1 MEFKFTI
8 PELLRMSGLNKYSV
22 QFATAMNKLINAGNE
37 IEYTTALHEATTEIF
52 YGDTYFP
59 ELPKF
64 MPLTLLM
71 EGQKKGS
78 VDDDLILES
87 AIVAISNTKNIVKT
101 QIENRDA
108 TVKEYISRGDYNIS
122 IKGVFAFKGLDWP
135 RESVS
140 LFRQYMELK
149 TSIKVTH
156 DLLNQ
161 MGIHDIVVESFDI
174 PENTFINLIPYTI
187 QAVSDEP
194 VEFIQNS

>member
-1 MEFKFTI
+1 MQISYTI

-22 QFATAMNKLINAGNE
+22 QFSENMTRLLNAANE

-64 MPLTLLM
+64 MPLTLLKS
-71 EGQKKGS
+71 GQI
-78 VDDDLILES
+78 DEDMILES
-87 AIVAISNTKNIVKT
+87 AIVSVSNTKNIVKT
-101 QIENRDA
+101 QIEGKDA

-135 RESVS
+135 RDSVAA
-140 LFRQYMELK
+140 FRQFMELH
-149 TSIKVTH
+149 TSIGITH